1 MFKGGT
7 INLIKLDTLI
17 LSLQHLSLICD
28 DPTFEKSEEVFV
40 VVIGVA
46 IIWVPL
52 GILKTLS
59 LPSSL
64 PLKFMEDI
72 F

>member
-46 IIWVPL
+46 II
-52 GILKTLS
+52 
-59 LPSSL
+59 
-64 PLKFMEDI
+64 
-72 F
+72 

>member
-1 MFKGGT
+1 MNPVGSPEEISARCSRRNFLFMFKGGI
-7 INLIKLDTLI
+7 INLIRLDMLI

-46 IIWVPL
+46 II
-52 GILKTLS
+52 
-59 LPSSL
+59 
-64 PLKFMEDI
+64 
-72 F
+72 